1 MLITLILILVQ
12 LYLFILLGYV
22 ILSFVIVYAHL
33 DYDSPVY
40 KIQRVFSVVC
50 DPVLNPIRRIIPPAR
65 IGNVGLDLSVLIL
78 FLVIELI
85 LIPILTRSIRSSRGS
100 SPRAFGHVSGDMID
114 PWTTGP
120 APLACCSWTPPNLL
134 SIPSARSS
142 SVKR

>member
-22 ILSFVIVYAHL
+22 ILSFVIAYAHL

-40 KIQRVFSVVC
+40 KIQRVFSALC

-85 LIPILTRSIRSSRGS
+85 LIPILTR
-100 SPRAFGHVSGDMID
+100 
-114 PWTTGP
+114 
-120 APLACCSWTPPNLL
+120 
-134 SIPSARSS
+134 
-142 SVKR
+142 